1 MEDFMRQRNSGKPL
15 FASIGVRLSPNW
27 FAYFDQITLLVSFFL
42 VGPTVT
48 GGIIAQAVLYIKV
61 IEHPIKAN
69 LLLLQQ
75 NWLFLFAGFAFIS
88 AASLFVY
95 MEGRKSVKHMKGLVA
110 LTRADPEQPP
120 PVNLSDYIEV
130 SMPAWLQSLPKVDL
144 PGDIFEIPCS
154 ITLIPKNPG

>member
-1 MEDFMRQRNSGKPL
+1 M
-15 FASIGVRLSPNW
+15 
-27 FAYFDQITLLVSFFL
+27 
-42 VGPTVT
+42 VT
-48 GGIIAQAVLYIKV
+48 WGIIAQAVLYIKV

-110 LTRADPEQPP
+110 LTEPTP
-120 PVNLSDYIEV
+120 NNH
-130 SMPAWLQSLPKVDL
+130 LP
-144 PGDIFEIPCS
+144 
-154 ITLIPKNPG
+154 